1 MFVLKLNVIY
11 RKEIY
16 KKKNLVYVVFV
27 LNVWL
32 GDEEFNL
39 IIWYLML
46 KIFLFVCDLSIVV
59 IFVLRRLG

>member
-1 MFVLKLNVIY
+1 MLFIGKKY
-11 RKEIY
+11 KK